1 MAELVAILDAM
12 RESEYNERKFMAA
25 MQGVDLD
32 KQTGRRN
39 RPQQTQQKKAT
50 TMEDIQA
57 RAVSGGRAK
66 DANDILSLQ
75 GALGARHGFQL
86 GKDMDYGSFT
96 DGASD
101 APKNL
106 MDF

>member
-1 MAELVAILDAM
+1 MAELVSILEAM
-12 RESEYNERKFMAA
+12 NEKDYDDKRFAAA

-32 KQTGRRN
+32 KQTGRRS
-39 RPQQTQQKKAT
+39 RPQKTQQKKAT

-75 GALGARHGFQL
+75 GALGAKHGFQL
-86 GKDMDYGSFT
+86 GRDMDYGSFT
-96 DGASD
+96 DGAPD

>member
-1 MAELVAILDAM
+1 MAELVSIL
-12 RESEYNERKFMAA
+12 ESMNEKEYGERRFAAA

-32 KQTGRRN
+32 KQTGRSN
-39 RPQQTQQKKAT
+39 RPQQAQQKKAT

>member
-32 KQTGRRN
+32 KQTGRR
-39 RPQQTQQKKAT
+39 PKPEKAQQKKAT

-75 GALGARHGFQL
+75 GALGAKHGFQL

-96 DGASD
+96 DGAKD

>member
-1 MAELVAILDAM
+1 MAELVAILEAM
-12 RESEYNERKFMAA
+12 RDHEYNERKFAAA

-32 KQTGRRN
+32 KQTGRRPKPE
-39 RPQQTQQKKAT
+39 RPKQKKAQT
-50 TMEDIQA
+50 FEDIQA

-75 GALGARHGFQL
+75 GALGAKHGFQL
-86 GKDMDYGSFT
+86 GRDMDYGAFT
-96 DGASD
+96 DGAPD